1 MDREA
6 VIRQFFQDVIKQNE
20 AGLKRWFR
28 EDAVIR
34 WYCTNEQFTV
44 SEYIRANCEYPGR
57 WEGNIERMEQK
68 EDTAVT
74 AARVWCTEDGT
85 SFHAVSFYR
94 FDGEKI
100 ASLEEYWGDE
110 GPAPGWRLEKKLGRP
125 IDENR

>member
-34 WYCTNEQFTV
+34 WHCTNEQFTV

-57 WEGNIERMEQK
+57 WENDDLRGKDGKSSVQK
-68 EDTAVT
+68 
-74 AARVWCTEDGT
+74 G
-85 SFHAVSFYR
+85 
-94 FDGEKI
+94 GK
-100 ASLEEYWGDE
+100 
-110 GPAPGWRLEKKLGRP
+110 P
-125 IDENR
+125 